1 MMNQIQEASG
11 RLTEIWDRL
20 VASDP
25 GLTRLQMA
33 GSAAIGV
40 ASALLVEFGFAALI
54 HAGKMGTIIFMLLGA
69 VVTMMGMMALN
80 GPRILPKIR
89 TAVFFPVAIGI
100 GLLCGVLVSGNTV
113 LMLVIFVVVM
123 FAAVVV
129 RQYGIPFFF
138 YGFMGWLGFF
148 FATFTHAKLAMI
160 PMYLAAIVVGTV
172 WVLTLSSTLMKTNPQ
187 KNLQRTVFALRSRA
201 RTMIKVCADI
211 LSTSDPK
218 QRERL
223 KKKLRANQVKVAEAA
238 LMVEG
243 WTAEPDALPPDRSG
257 PSLRRM
263 LIDVQH
269 VLNRMA
275 DSTNLL
281 IESDKTVIRY
291 AAGIAERL
299 ARRDDQLVKKDV
311 KQFIKCSKAVTHQEN
326 GPSIEHESRD
336 HLAVRQ
342 FSEAVLE
349 FVELAKQVT
358 TGQKDPEVS
367 KGAVDEFEP
376 VVGLFFGN
384 LPGSPAVARD
394 VTARGARWNPLAR
407 MSLVNRQALQ
417 VAVAGGL
424 AIIFGR
430 ELSPMRYYW
439 AVIAAF
445 VMFTGTATRSE
456 TFLKGLNRV
465 LGTLAGLVVAIWVAH
480 LTAGHIPWVLLT
492 IVACI
497 FCGFYLI
504 RISYAYMIFF
514 ITIMVGQLY
523 SVMHMFSPGL
533 LFLRLEETAVGACV
547 GFLVALIFVP
557 LSTRDT
563 IRRARNNLL
572 NSLEELLSA
581 SAQTLSKSDNPPD
594 SDDEKPSNLDALTL
608 SLDDRM
614 RQLSLV
620 VKPLNSVMMRRQN
633 ARVRHR
639 VALYAAITNEARALT
654 VALRQPDTPAAEELA
669 SICHGLAKTVSQLAE
684 DASEQLQS
692 AATEELAN
700 VESTLFG
707 DLSISPDE
715 MAANPIYNS
724 VLQLKRML
732 EDLCEDAADPL

>member
-1 MMNQIQEASG
+1 MKSLSSKVSEASG
-11 RLTEIWDRL
+11 WLMEVWDRV

-33 GSAAIGV
+33 SSAAVGV
-40 ASALLVEFGFAALI
+40 ASVLLVEFVFATLT
-54 HAGKMGTIIFMLLGA
+54 HAGPMGTIIFMLLGA

-80 GPRILPKIR
+80 GSRILPKIR
-89 TAVFFPVAIGI
+89 TAAFFPVAVGI
-100 GLLCGVLVSGNTV
+100 GLLCGVLVSGNTD

-123 FAAVVV
+123 FAAVLV

-138 YGFMGWLGFF
+138 YGFMGWMGFF
-148 FATFTHAKLAMI
+148 FATFTHAKLAML
-160 PMYLAAIVVGTV
+160 PMYLAAIVVATV
-172 WVLTLSSTLMKTNPQ
+172 WVVILSSTLMRTNPQ
-187 KNLQRTVFALRSRA
+187 KNLQRTVSAFRSRS
-201 RTMIKVCADI
+201 RTMIKGCADI
-211 LSTSDPK
+211 LLTSDEK
-218 QRERL
+218 QRKRL
-223 KKKLRANQVKVAEAA
+223 KRKLRANQVKVAEAA

-243 WTAEPDALPPDRSG
+243 WTAEPGALPPERSG
-257 PSLRRM
+257 PSLRRL

-275 DSTNLL
+275 DLTNLL
-281 IESDKTVIRY
+281 IEGDETVIRY
-291 AAGIAERL
+291 AARIAERL
-299 ARRDDQLVKKDV
+299 ARRDERGIEKDIKKL
-311 KQFIKCSKAVTHQEN
+311 IKYSQEVTHRVN
-326 GPSIEHESRD
+326 GPSIEGDSQI

-342 FSEAVLE
+342 FAESVLE

-358 TGQKDPEVS
+358 TGQKDPEMS
-367 KGAVDEFEP
+367 KRDIDEFEP

-430 ELSPMRYYW
+430 ELSPVRYYW

-465 LGTLAGLVVAIWVAH
+465 LGTLVGLVVAIWVAH
-480 LTAGHIPWVLLT
+480 LTAGHIQWVLFA

-504 RISYAYMIFF
+504 RLSYAYMIFF
-514 ITIMVGQLY
+514 ITIMIGQLY

-533 LFLRLEETAVGACV
+533 LLLRLEETAIGACV
-547 GFLVALIFVP
+547 GFIVALIFVP

-563 IRRARNNLL
+563 IRRARDNLL
-572 NSLEELLSA
+572 GSLEELLNA
-581 SAQTLSKSDNPPD
+581 SADKLSNADEPP
-594 SDDEKPSNLDALTL
+594 NLDALTL
-608 SLDDRM
+608 SLDDRL

-620 VKPLNSVMMRRQN
+620 VKPLNSVIMRRQN
-633 ARVRHR
+633 SRVRHR
-639 VALYAAITNEARALT
+639 VALYAAIANEARALT
-654 VALRQPDTPAAEELA
+654 VALRQPDIIAANELAAACRGLGKTASQLTENASEPQQPAAKEELV
-669 SICHGLAKTVSQLAE
+669 K
-684 DASEQLQS
+684 
-692 AATEELAN
+692 
-700 VESTLFG
+700 VESSLFG
-707 DLSISPDE
+707 DLSISPSE
-715 MAANPIYNS
+715 MAANPIYS
-724 VLQLKRML
+724 RVLQLQRLLK
-732 EDLCEDAADPL
+732 DLCENPADPL